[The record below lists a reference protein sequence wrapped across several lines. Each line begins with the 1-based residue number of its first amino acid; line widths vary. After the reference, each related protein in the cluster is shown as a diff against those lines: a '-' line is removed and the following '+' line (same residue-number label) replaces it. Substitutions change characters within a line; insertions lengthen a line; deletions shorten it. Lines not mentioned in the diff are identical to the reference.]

1 MGTLERLERTDVES
15 WGTAEEQL
23 AVGEA
28 RSDFTLI
35 WVCKEGEVGT
45 REVWSQIRLAVL
57 WGKRNILCIQ
67 VVLNRQPQLGA
78 KFPS

>member
-1 MGTLERLERTDVES
+1 MGTLQRLERTDVES

-35 WVCKEGEVGT
+35 WACKEGELGT
-45 REVWSQIRLAVL
+45 REAWSQIRLAVL
-57 WGKRNILCIQ
+57 
-67 VVLNRQPQLGA
+67 
-78 KFPS
+78 